1 MTSQPA
7 PTVVAALQPP
17 GMPGRPVPDLAQ
29 VRALLKATLRRST
42 RGRMIAG
49 RGGKPRGLIFVL
61 VMYGVLGGFLSMLA
75 FAHPDVFTFSLVMGA
90 YTFMVAGM
98 TMVGE
103 SSTMLFDPTEND
115 ILGHRP
121 IHPRTLLLAKS
132 LGMISLTLALGLAI
146 NLFPMFAGLAT
157 RGARWWYPL
166 AHLVTLVLQVLFC
179 SAAVVF
185 VYALLARLV
194 SRRTFDTVASWSQ
207 VVVTALLIGSYQ
219 LVPRLMDRMQGFRID
234 AANPV
239 LLFLPPTWFAAVT
252 QVLLGADTGPRTMA
266 MAAAAVLATPVVG
279 WAALRYLAGDYA
291 RQLSALSETAVAAKP
306 GPQVVRTGR
315 GIGVD
320 ALLAPWLRDPVERG
334 AFRLAATYI
343 ARDRDV
349 RMRIYPQLALFVV
362 FPVISII
369 DHSQGTR
376 FGVMLSVY
384 FAATIPASVMMTL
397 KSSPHHAAADIF
409 RYAPIAGTAS
419 LFHGVRKASLVL
431 LVVPALIVSGG
442 ILWFGLPDHHMLLT
456 ALPALLALP
465 TLSLITGLAG
475 DYIPLS
481 MPPTTGRQGAI
492 NVGTMLIG
500 GIGAVLFVLLGIF
513 GDRSHWFWRL
523 IVVELVGLALVHA
536 LLLRGIRVRQL
547 SREGE

>member
-1 MTSQPA
+1 MTVRLA
-7 PTVVAALQPP
+7 PTVAVGPQSPRPAA
-17 GMPGRPVPDLAQ
+17 RPVPDLSQ
-29 VRALLKATLRRST
+29 VRTILRVILRRST

-49 RGGKPRGLIFVL
+49 RSGKPRGLIFVL

-103 SSTMLFDPTEND
+103 SSTMLFDPAEND

-157 RGARWWYPL
+157 RGARWWFPL
-166 AHLVTLVLQVLFC
+166 AHVVSLTLLVLFC

-185 VYALLARLV
+185 VYALLARMV

-207 VVVTALLIGSYQ
+207 VVVTAVLIVSYQ

-234 AANPV
+234 AANPI

-252 QVLLGADTGPRTMA
+252 QVLLGADTGTRTMA
-266 MAAAAVLATPVVG
+266 MAAAAVLATPVIG

-291 RQLSALSETAVAAKP
+291 RQLSALGETPVAAKP
-306 GPQVVRTGR
+306 EPHAIRPRR
-315 GIGVD
+315 GIRVD

-334 AFRLAATYI
+334 AFRLAAAYLG
-343 ARDRDV
+343 RDRDV

-369 DHSQGTR
+369 DRSQGSR
-376 FGVMLSVY
+376 FGVLLSVY
-384 FAATIPASVMMTL
+384 FAATIPASMMMTL
-397 KSSPHHAAADIF
+397 KASPHHAAADLF

-419 LFHGVRKASLVL
+419 IFHGVRKASLVL
-431 LVVPALIVSGG
+431 LVVPALIISGS
-442 ILWFGLPDHHMLLT
+442 ILWFGLPDHHALLT

-465 TLSLITGLAG
+465 TLSLLTGLSG

-481 MPPTTGRQGAI
+481 LPPTTGRQGAI

-500 GIGAVLFVLLGIF
+500 GIGGIVFVVLGII
-513 GDRSHWFWRL
+513 GDRAHWFWNL
-523 IVVELVGLALVHA
+523 IVAEVAALAILHP
-536 LLLRGIRVRQL
+536 LLLRGIRARRL

>member
-1 MTSQPA
+1 MTTPA
-7 PTVVAALQPP
+7 AATDIAGPEP
-17 GMPGRPVPDLAQ
+17 SRIASRPVPDLAQ
-29 VRALLKATLRRST
+29 VRAILKATLRRST

-49 RGGKPRGLIFVL
+49 RSGKPRGLIFVL
-61 VMYGVLGGFLSMLA
+61 VMYAVLGGFLSMLA

-103 SSTMLFDPTEND
+103 SSTMLFDPAEND

-132 LGMISLTLALGLAI
+132 LGMISLTLVLGLAI

-157 RGARWWYPL
+157 RGARWWFPL
-166 AHLVTLVLQVLFC
+166 AHLVTLVLLVLFC
-179 SAAVVF
+179 SAVVVF

-207 VVVTALLIGSYQ
+207 VVVTAVLIVSYQ
-219 LVPRLMDRMQGFRID
+219 IVPRLMDRMQGFRID
-234 AANPV
+234 AANPL
-239 LLFLPPTWFAAVT
+239 LLFLPPTWFASVT
-252 QVLLGADTGPRTMA
+252 QVLLGADTGPRMVA

-291 RQLSALSETAVAAKP
+291 RQLSALGETSVAAKP
-306 GPQVVRTGR
+306 AERTIR
-315 GIGVD
+315 SRRWTVD
-320 ALLAPWLRDPVERG
+320 ALLAPWLRDPVER
-334 AFRLAATYI
+334 ASFRLAAAYLG
-343 ARDRDV
+343 RDRDV

-369 DHSQGTR
+369 DRSQGSR

-384 FAATIPASVMMTL
+384 FAATIPSSVMMTL
-397 KSSPHHAAADIF
+397 KASPHHAAADLF

-419 LFHGVRKASLVL
+419 IFHGVRKASLVL
-431 LVVPALIVSGG
+431 LVLPALIVSGS
-442 ILWFGLPDHHMLLT
+442 ILWFGLPDHHSLLT
-456 ALPALLALP
+456 AVPALLALP
-465 TLSLITGLAG
+465 TLSLFTGLAG

-481 MPPTTGRQGAI
+481 LPPTAGRQGAI
-492 NVGTMLIG
+492 NVGMMLVG
-500 GIGAVLFVLLGIF
+500 GIGGVVFVALGIF
-513 GDRSHWFWRL
+513 GDRAHWFWKL
-523 IVVELVGLALVHA
+523 IVIEVAALAVLHP
-536 LLLRGIRVRQL
+536 LLLRGIRVRPL
-547 SREGE
+547 RREGE